1 LLFNYLSDHSQHPS
15 LLHDMQKYAV
25 ALYVGRDNPAA
36 NVYGRVGFLGIG
48 KGALPVEGVDP
59 WVEYG
64 FNQSYVELGHW

>member
-1 LLFNYLSDHSQHPS
+1 
-15 LLHDMQKYAV
+15 MQKYAV